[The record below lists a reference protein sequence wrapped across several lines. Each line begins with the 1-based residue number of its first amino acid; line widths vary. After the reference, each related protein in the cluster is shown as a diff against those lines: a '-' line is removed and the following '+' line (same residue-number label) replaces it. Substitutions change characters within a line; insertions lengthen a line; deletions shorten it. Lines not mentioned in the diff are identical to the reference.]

1 MARHRHRLSSHRSSW
16 SILIQSYEWAIGAP
30 DAVVEVAHE
39 HNGDVA
45 RAASRI
51 ALHVVGYG
59 GGCDL
64 ILVDAD
70 DIGDKQLGV
79 KAILFYCGIFSHAVR
94 RGVRTLI
101 MFI

>member
-51 ALHVVGYG
+51 ALHVLGYG
-59 GGCDL
+59 GGCYL

-79 KAILFYCGIFSHAVR
+79 KAILLHGVIVAHALR
-94 RGVRTLI
+94 RVQVNSTIVL
-101 MFI
+101 